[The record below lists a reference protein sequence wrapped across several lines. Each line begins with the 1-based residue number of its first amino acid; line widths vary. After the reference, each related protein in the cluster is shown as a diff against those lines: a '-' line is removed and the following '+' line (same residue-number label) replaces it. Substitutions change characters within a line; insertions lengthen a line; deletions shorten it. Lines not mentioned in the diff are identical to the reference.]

1 MIRDYS
7 PVPGSTHRPGVHCRL
22 QGTPA
27 DLCAPPTPGAPA
39 GPGSTRALSP
49 RLPTER
55 AAAFCPQSEAW
66 PRGDVASSALARRR
80 FSRSQG
86 TAESLKSR
94 PALALFLSPFLPLR
108 VGAHLPTPSARKLS
122 GHPCGSLSSSS
133 RYSAAPGSGGGGS
146 AGGRFDGVGTWG
158 GFEPPIVA
166 TLDRHGLLCF
176 PSKLLEGGAGLSGRD
191 SISVLRTEVGGPR
204 RLH

>member
-1 MIRDYS
+1 MGSGRWPQDHSSTRGAVASPGSARQLREHRLIREH
-7 PVPGSTHRPGVHCRL
+7 PPAAGSTHRPRVHRRL

-27 DLCAPPTPGAPA
+27 DRCAPPTPGAP
-39 GPGSTRALSP
+39 RARSP
-49 RLPTER
+49 RLPTGR

-94 PALALFLSPFLPLR
+94 PALLLFLSLSFR
-108 VGAHLPTPSARKLS
+108 CASAPTSPPPPPPELKLS

-146 AGGRFDGVGTWG
+146 AGGRFDGVGTG
-158 GFEPPIVA
+158 
-166 TLDRHGLLCF
+166 
-176 PSKLLEGGAGLSGRD
+176 SG
-191 SISVLRTEVGGPR
+191 VL
-204 RLH
+204 